1 MALTPSR
8 TPNQHRK
15 TESMAKDESD
25 DNWAKEL
32 RAHVTHRPI
41 VILKLED
48 RELQGLKETRDG
60 VRQFSLTRAHEAARG
75 LPTPCICLFFAEK
88 SRPFGNQEDQPAAY
102 VAIFKSKGATATFDS
117 RLTLRRGVEIQPST
131 PSGIVDLFKG
141 EKFEQDIWK
150 RLDKDES
157 LVRLGPQESVKLIDK
172 LLDIETNHGPLRTL
186 AGGLTKPKPES
197 NERLQLNALKMAL
210 RAFGLQDEAPAAT
223 MNLARGSKTGLTRL
237 NVHEDGVIEH
247 DARVVPGYEFVSS
260 HVRGQA
266 TFRKGEQTLEV
277 YTANRRMLEEAFGV
291 DLIYLNLFHRNAV
304 LVQYKM
310 LEPQGGK
317 HASTDWVYRED
328 KHLQKQLTTMRLFR
342 PRSRRNDGFRLSRE
356 AFYFKFVRRH
366 EPETSKNVL
375 LPLGHFEELLRDK
388 TFRTSKGNVR
398 VGYKALDG
406 RYMRQ
411 TAFIDLLRAG
421 YIGSDVS
428 TAEHLRTL
436 IASVLTGNES
446 LVVAVQR
453 LTHPHE
459 RESDNRRLMH
469 EWEVDT
475 VHG

>member
-1 MALTPSR
+1 
-8 TPNQHRK
+8 
-15 TESMAKDESD
+15 MAKEESD
-25 DNWAKEL
+25 DTWAQEL
-32 RAHVTHRPI
+32 RAHVAHRPI

-60 VRQFSLTRAHEAARG
+60 GRQFSLTRAHEEASG

-88 SRPFGNQEDQPAAY
+88 SRPFGNQEDPPAAY
-102 VAIFKSKGATATFDS
+102 VAIFKSKGAATTFDS

-141 EKFEQDIWK
+141 EKFQQDIRK

-157 LVRLGPQESVKLIDK
+157 LVRLGPKESMRLIDK
-172 LLDIETNHGPLRTL
+172 LLDIETNRGPLRTL

-197 NERLQLNALKMAL
+197 NERLQLNALRMAL

-223 MNLARGSKTGLTRL
+223 MNLVRGSKTALTRL
-237 NVHEDGVIEH
+237 AVHEDGVIEH

-291 DLIYLNLFHRNAV
+291 DLIYLNLFHRSAV

-310 LEPQGGK
+310 LEPQGGE
-317 HASTDWVYRED
+317 HAPTDWVYRED

-342 PRSRRNDGFRLSRE
+342 PRSRKHDGFRLSRE

-366 EPETSKNVL
+366 EPEASKNVL

-388 TFRTSKGNVR
+388 TFRTAKGNVR
-398 VGYKALDG
+398 VGYKGLDG

-421 YIGSDVS
+421 YIGSDAS

-459 RESDNRRLMH
+459 REGDHRRLIC
-469 EWEVDT
+469 EWQVDT
-475 VHG
+475 VHGCG

>member
-1 MALTPSR
+1 MPKEDS
-8 TPNQHRK
+8 
-15 TESMAKDESD
+15 DET
-25 DNWAKEL
+25 WAQEL
-32 RAHVTHRPI
+32 RAHVAHRPI
-41 VILKLED
+41 VILRLKD

-60 VRQFSLTRAHEAARG
+60 MRQFSLTRAHDEARG
-75 LPTPCICLFFAEK
+75 IPTPCICLFFAEK
-88 SRPFGNQEDQPAAY
+88 SRPFGNQVDPPVAY
-102 VAIFKSKGATATFDS
+102 GAIFKSKGAATTFDS

-131 PSGIVDLFKG
+131 ASGIVDLFEG
-141 EKFEQDIWK
+141 EKFEQDIRK
-150 RLDKDES
+150 RLDKKAS
-157 LVRLGPQESVKLIDK
+157 LVRLGPKESIRLIEK
-172 LLDIETNHGPLRTL
+172 LLDIEANRGPLRTL

-197 NERLQLNALKMAL
+197 NERFQLNALKMAL

-277 YTANRRMLEEAFGV
+277 YTANRRKLEEAFGV
-291 DLIYLNLFHRNAV
+291 DLIYLNLFHRSAV

-310 LEPQGGK
+310 LEPQGSDD
-317 HASTDWVYRED
+317 APTDWVYRED
-328 KHLQKQLTTMRLFR
+328 KHLQKQLKTMRLFR
-342 PRSRRNDGFRLSRE
+342 PRSRKHDGFRLSRE
-356 AFYFKFVRRH
+356 AFYFKFVRRL
-366 EPETSKNVL
+366 EPETSKNVM

-388 TFRTSKGNVR
+388 TFRTAQGNVR
-398 VGYKALDG
+398 VGYKGLDG

-428 TAEHLRTL
+428 TTEHLRTL
-436 IASVLTGNES
+436 IASVLSGNES

-453 LTHPHE
+453 LTHPRE
-459 RESDNRRLMH
+459 KESDHQRQMR
-469 EWEVDT
+469 EWAMTTEQ
-475 VHG
+475 G